1 MNQYNEKYM
10 DLAFTKAKEAFDKNE
25 VPIGCVVVKNN
36 KLLASNFNTKEID
49 NNVLS
54 HAEIKCIIEASSN
67 LNNWRLIDCDVY
79 VTLDPCPMCASALK
93 QARVRNVYSALENM
107 DENNSFIIK
116 QIFNADKNNS
126 SINFYSNLDVDK
138 SKLILK
144 NFFEKQR
151 NK

>member
-1 MNQYNEKYM
+1 MKKYNEKYM